1 MDRTKTH
8 TTADKGEPDVFT
20 CPPPKTEKFVGK
32 NENCPNCTKMLAETE
47 SGLLEQ
53 LTKGGALI
61 KARKN
66 SPTQNS
72 GLRFKA
78 PIFDGLSEPRHFM
91 VKLRN
96 FFEIYGIDAERE
108 KIMILKSCLE
118 GKALDFY
125 LSLAENEQ
133 GNLALLDEKFQDHF
147 RPKKWQIRND
157 DMDGGYIFL
166 LTIVLNDNL
175 PKK

>member
-32 NENCPNCTKMLAETE
+32 NENCPNCTKRSAEIE
-47 SGLLEQ
+47 SGPLEE
-53 LTKGGALI
+53 LTKGEALI
-61 KARKN
+61 KRRKN

-72 GLRFKA
+72 GLRVKA
-78 PIFDGLSEPRHFM
+78 PIFDGRSSEPRHFM
-91 VKLRN
+91 IKLRN
-96 FFEIYGIDAERE
+96 FLEIYGIEAEKE

-125 LSLAENEQ
+125 LTLAENEQ
-133 GNLALLDEKFQDHF
+133 GNLAVLDEKLQDHF
-147 RPKKWQIRND
+147 SPKAKPI
-157 DMDGGYIFL
+157 
-166 LTIVLNDNL
+166 
-175 PKK
+175 